1 MRSYELL
8 AEIAYWNG
16 GVFAFR
22 LGYMMNFVKKYI
34 ALNSFEDTRNRYSEL
49 PKISFDYE
57 VAEKAES
64 VAVVPFAGEWKD
76 LGTWN
81 TLTNELHKSVFGNAV
96 MGAHCENTY
105 VSNEFQNPIY
115 VNGLKDVLV
124 AACPDGI
131 LVCSKTHLEEIKKA
145 GLLKDQFFN
154 IFQRD
159 YSVFILFKRIG
170 KLICTIKTSTFFEK
184 VVK

>member
-1 MRSYELL
+1 
-8 AEIAYWNG
+8 
-16 GVFAFR
+16 
-22 LGYMMNFVKKYI
+22 MMNIVKKYI

-105 VSNEFQNPIY
+105 VINEFQNPIY

-131 LVCSKTHLEEIKKA
+131 LVCSKTHLEENKESCRESHLSSNVWRA
-145 GLLKDQFFN
+145 SLGN
-154 IFQRD
+154 I
-159 YSVFILFKRIG
+159 S
-170 KLICTIKTSTFFEK
+170 CA
-184 VVK
+184 